1 MNDQNQ
7 IKRCA
12 IYTRKST
19 DEGLDMKFNSLDA
32 QWESCSS
39 YIRSMSGLGWRLIEK
54 HYDDGGFS
62 GGNTQRPAL
71 TELLKDIEN
80 DMIDIVVVYK
90 IDRFSR
96 KLTDF
101 VTLFKTFEQHHVSF
115 VSVTQQIDTSS
126 AMGRMMLNVLMS
138 FAQFERE
145 QSADRVRDK
154 MYATKKK
161 GMWVGGSRPYGY
173 KIVDKQLKIDPMEA
187 PAVQMAF
194 ERYAATGS
202 SFQVA
207 NELNASSY
215 KRPEGCVWVSRHV
228 MKILKNPLYI
238 GKVVYQRTGE
248 VFDGIHDPLISQER
262 YDYVNEMI
270 KKRGGGPRKG
280 REPMFSPLT
289 GLLRCGK
296 CGRAMVP
303 TTSRCKPGTLKR
315 YFYYRCSRRTKGYDV
330 KCDTPIMPADVIER
344 IVREK
349 LNPVLNSEPV
359 VNAVAGPLPDARA
372 EYAVMIA
379 NGPAFWDAME
389 PSERVKLFKTLVK
402 EVKVFADHIEIVF
415 TFDKAVLSVPVEQK
429 RNQGRLCL
437 RVDGDVDGE
446 EMVVDRT
453 MRQAKGWVDG
463 LVSGVYPSKKDLS
476 RSIGV
481 HSSTISRLTRLCFL
495 SPTIIE
501 GLATGK
507 FTHLSINKMIPVTT
521 PIWSEQHALLGIE
534 G

>member
-215 KRPEGCVWVSRHV
+215 KRPEGCVWR
-228 MKILKNPLYI
+228 
-238 GKVVYQRTGE
+238 
-248 VFDGIHDPLISQER
+248 
-262 YDYVNEMI
+262 
-270 KKRGGGPRKG
+270 
-280 REPMFSPLT
+280 
-289 GLLRCGK
+289 
-296 CGRAMVP
+296 
-303 TTSRCKPGTLKR
+303 
-315 YFYYRCSRRTKGYDV
+315 
-330 KCDTPIMPADVIER
+330 
-344 IVREK
+344 
-349 LNPVLNSEPV
+349 
-359 VNAVAGPLPDARA
+359 
-372 EYAVMIA
+372 
-379 NGPAFWDAME
+379 
-389 PSERVKLFKTLVK
+389 
-402 EVKVFADHIEIVF
+402 
-415 TFDKAVLSVPVEQK
+415 
-429 RNQGRLCL
+429 
-437 RVDGDVDGE
+437 
-446 EMVVDRT
+446 
-453 MRQAKGWVDG
+453 
-463 LVSGVYPSKKDLS
+463 
-476 RSIGV
+476 
-481 HSSTISRLTRLCFL
+481 
-495 SPTIIE
+495 
-501 GLATGK
+501 
-507 FTHLSINKMIPVTT
+507 
-521 PIWSEQHALLGIE
+521 
-534 G
+534 